1 MRRYPLRGGFFTE
14 RAETTDKI
22 AGQPVFSDLVL
33 RDDFSFDEITY
44 RVETAYDELEGSWVV
59 NFFRNNRLVSA
70 RLYRPERADSERQEA
85 GRAHSS
91 ESSVLLLA
99 LHLRA
104 KLSGTKDPQ
113 ARMKL
118 GYFFF
123 VYQLYSEAE
132 DELKAALA
140 AFGDFAE
147 ALFYLGSVCHRQGK
161 FNQAAACFEKAASLD
176 SRYAD
181 YSNALGQVYLE
192 EGRIEEAEKALLA
205 ALETNPK
212 YLDARLNLAQL
223 YLDRAGRQGE
233 SFLGRA
239 EELLKESF
247 VLLDPKSPF
256 PAINPTIHYDSLCRI
271 FLDLKAKCGSQVD
284 KSNLKAWCYLYNLA
298 FRSGPELLSRTQLER
313 YIERL
318 YLENRFGF
326 ADLSNFLGVAYLF
339 YARFFLVAAEEACRE
354 EKECLQLVRKI
365 FGKQTVLLGGLEF

>member
-1 MRRYPLRGGFFTE
+1 MGGFFTE
-14 RAETTDKI
+14 RDETTEKI
-22 AGQPVFSDLVL
+22 AGKPFFSDLVL
-33 RDDFSFDEITY
+33 RDDFSFDGTTY
-44 RVETAYDELEGSWVV
+44 RVETAYDELEGSWVA

-70 RLYRPERADSERQEA
+70 RLYRSDRGENGRLEA

-99 LHLRA
+99 LQLHI
-104 KLSGTKDPQ
+104 KLCGAKDPQ

-123 VYQLYSEAE
+123 VYQFYPEAE
-132 DELKAALA
+132 AELKAALA
-140 AFGDFAE
+140 AFPDFAE

-161 FNQAAACFEKAASLD
+161 FNQAAACFEKASTLD

-192 EGRIEEAEKALLA
+192 EGKIDEAEKALLS
-205 ALETNPK
+205 ALEANPK

-223 YLDRAGRQGE
+223 YLDRAGRLGE
-233 SFLGRA
+233 SFLARA
-239 EELLKESF
+239 EDLLKESF
-247 VLLDPKSPF
+247 ALLDPKTPF
-256 PAINPTIHYDSLCRI
+256 PPINPTIHYDSLCRI

-284 KSNLKAWCYLYNLA
+284 KSNLKAWCYLFNLA

-339 YARFFLVAAEEACRE
+339 YARLFLVAAEEACAGE
-354 EKECLQLVRKI
+354 EESLKLVKRI
-365 FGKQTVLLGGLEF
+365 AGKQAVLSGGLEF

>member
-1 MRRYPLRGGFFTE
+1 M
-14 RAETTDKI
+14 
-22 AGQPVFSDLVL
+22 
-33 RDDFSFDEITY
+33 RDDFSFDGATY
-44 RVETAYDELEGSWVV
+44 RVETAYDELEGAWVV

-70 RLYRPERADSERQEA
+70 RLYRSEGAENERLEA

-91 ESSVLLLA
+91 EVSVLLLA
-99 LHLRA
+99 LQLRT
-104 KLSGTKDPQ
+104 KLSGAKDPQ

-123 VYQLYSEAE
+123 VYQFYTEAE
-132 DELKAALA
+132 LELKAALA
-140 AFGDFAE
+140 AFPDFAE

-161 FNQAAACFEKAASLD
+161 FNQAAACFEKAAALD

-233 SFLGRA
+233 SYLGRA
-239 EELLKESF
+239 EELLKEAF
-247 VLLDPKSPF
+247 TLLDPKSPF
-256 PAINPTIHYDSLCRI
+256 PPINPTIHYDSLCRI

-298 FRSGPELLSRTQLER
+298 FRSGPELLSRIQLER

-326 ADLSNFLGVAYLF
+326 SDLSNFLGIAYLF
-339 YARFFLVAAEEACRE
+339 YARFFLAAAEEDCGE
-354 EKECLQLVRKI
+354 EKESLQLVKKI
-365 FGKQTVLLGGLEF
+365 SGKQTVLLGGLEF

>member
-1 MRRYPLRGGFFTE
+1 M
-14 RAETTDKI
+14 
-22 AGQPVFSDLVL
+22 
-33 RDDFSFDEITY
+33 RDDFSFDGITY

-59 NFFRNNRLVSA
+59 NFFRNSRLASA
-70 RLYRPERADSERQEA
+70 RLYRAERSENEREEA

-91 ESSVLLLA
+91 ESSILLLA
-99 LHLRA
+99 LQLRA
-104 KLSGTKDPQ
+104 KLAGTKDPQ

-118 GYFFF
+118 GYFLF
-123 VYQLYSEAE
+123 VYQFYSEAE
-132 DELKAALA
+132 VELKAALA

-147 ALFYLGSVCHRQGK
+147 ALFHLGSVCHRQGK

-192 EGRIEEAEKALLA
+192 EGRIEEAERALLA

-233 SFLGRA
+233 SYLARA

-247 VLLDPKSPF
+247 AILHPQSPF
-256 PAINPTIHYDSLCRI
+256 PPIDPTIHYDSLCRT

-284 KSNLKAWCYLYNLA
+284 KSNLRAWCYLYNLA
-298 FRSGPELLSRTQLER
+298 FRSGPELLSRAQLER

-339 YARFFLVAAEEACRE
+339 YARFFLSAAEEVCRE
-354 EKECLQLVRKI
+354 EKESLRLIKKLA
-365 FGKQTVLLGGLEF
+365 GKQTVLLGGLEF

>member
-1 MRRYPLRGGFFTE
+1 MGGGFTE
-14 RAETTDKI
+14 RVETNEKT
-22 AGQPVFSDLVL
+22 AGKEVFSDLVL
-33 RDDFSFDEITY
+33 RDDFSFDGTTY
-44 RVETAYDELEGSWVV
+44 RVETAYDELESSWVV

-70 RLYRPERADSERQEA
+70 RLYRSDRVENERLEA

-91 ESSVLLLA
+91 EASVLLLS
-99 LHLRA
+99 LQLRA
-104 KLSGTKDPQ
+104 KLSGAKDPQ

-123 VYQLYSEAE
+123 VYQFYSEAE
-132 DELKAALA
+132 VELKAALA
-140 AFGDFAE
+140 AFPDFAE

-161 FNQAAACFEKAASLD
+161 FNQAAACFEKASVLD

-192 EGRIEEAEKALLA
+192 EGRIDEAEKALLL

-223 YLDRAGRQGE
+223 YLDRAGRLGE
-233 SFLGRA
+233 SFLARA
-239 EELLKESF
+239 EELLKEAF
-247 VLLDPKSPF
+247 ALLEPKSPF
-256 PAINPTIHYDSLCRI
+256 PPINPTIHYDSLCRI
-271 FLDLKAKCGSQVD
+271 FLDLKAKSGSQVD
-284 KSNLKAWCYLYNLA
+284 KSNLKAWCYLFNLA

-326 ADLSNFLGVAYLF
+326 ADLSNFLGVAYLV
-339 YARFFLVAAEEACRE
+339 YARFFLAAAEEACVADE
-354 EKECLQLVRKI
+354 ESLKLVKRI
-365 FGKQTVLLGGLEF
+365 GGKQMVLSGGLEF